1 MKVGSASNNMSLFL
15 MLVNGVYTASRY
27 ILALALMEGVSLASA
42 CVPWSLVG
50 VFSLV
55 FYPDETQTLKP
66 YLFSKVLFGTS
77 FIDDSVQVCPT
88 EHNFIFNSFV
98 LVYLLVL

>member
-1 MKVGSASNNMSLFL
+1 MGSASNNISVFL
-15 MLVNGVYTASRY
+15 MLVHGVYTASRY
-27 ILALALMEGVSLASA
+27 ILALALMVGVSLASA
-42 CVPWSLVG
+42 CVSWSLIG

-66 YLFSKVLFGTS
+66 YLFSEVLFGTS

-88 EHNFIFNSFV
+88 EHNFIFNSFI
-98 LVYLLVL
+98 LVSLLVF